1 MVVMMMITEIM
12 LLRKSFGRRPP
23 RYVVVIIV
31 SERTSSTSLLR
42 PEWVY
47 RLLSSL
53 VTWVTRSTQ
62 RRGGSIISSS
72 RRWLRSLLQSLF
84 SSMDLQ
90 QAREEVT
97 PGFSFFSPFDGFVR
111 HNNKKGCELFCCV
124 AFGIVFFVF
133 LSFLFL
139 SLLLLLCF
147 VFSIRRH
154 FQFLHCLLLFN
165 CFGGCC
171 YVVFDLTG
179 KSRAYRRCCS
189 LKRSAPVK
197 SKLSGNRRQNQEKK
211 E

>member
-154 FQFLHCLLLFN
+154 FQFLHCLLLFELL
-165 CFGGCC
+165 GVLLLCC
-171 YVVFDLTG
+171 VWSDWKITRL
-179 KSRAYRRCCS
+179 SACCS